1 MDTPRTTPERTR
13 TETASADEAKTPKE
27 LVAEIR
33 QMISQYKN
41 EVRPGAGRIAWPE
54 SIRTR
59 AIALARLE
67 VPKKQIADLTGIPI
81 ATIFLWTQSI
91 PSRGRGR
98 PAGRSEAMQEPGFR
112 ELTWTAT
119 PTTYAAAAGRK
130 SSVVG
135 MNALTG
141 KMTVGSPAGLVIE
154 APGGFRV
161 SGFHSMTD
169 AASFLREVCR

>member
-1 MDTPRTTPERTR
+1 MDTPRTTPERAK
-13 TETASADEAKTPKE
+13 TETASPDEAKTPKE

-33 QMISQYKN
+33 QIVAQYKT
-41 EVRPGAGRIAWPE
+41 EVRAGAGRIAWPE

-59 AIALARLE
+59 AMALARLE

-81 ATIFLWTQSI
+81 ATIFLWTRSI

-98 PAGRSEAMQEPGFR
+98 PATSSVAMPEPGFR
-112 ELTWTAT
+112 ELTWTAM
-119 PTTYAAAAGRK
+119 PTAAASGRK

-135 MNALTG
+135 LNALTG
-141 KMTVGSPAGLVIE
+141 KMTTASSAGLVIE

-161 SGFHSMTD
+161 SGFHTMAD
-169 AASFLREVCR
+169 AAIFLREVCR

>member
-1 MDTPRTTPERTR
+1 MDTPKTTPERIK
-13 TETASADEAKTPKE
+13 TETASSDEVKTPKE

-33 QMISQYKN
+33 QIVAQYKA
-41 EVRPGAGRIAWPE
+41 EVRAGAGRIAWPE

-59 AIALARLE
+59 AMALARLE

-81 ATIFLWTQSI
+81 ATIFLWTRSI

-98 PAGRSEAMQEPGFR
+98 PATSSVAMPEPGFR
-112 ELTWTAT
+112 ELTWTAI
-119 PTTYAAAAGRK
+119 PSAAASGRK

-135 MNALTG
+135 LNALTG
-141 KMTVGSPAGLVIE
+141 KMTTDSSAGLVIE

-161 SGFHSMTD
+161 SGFHSMAD
-169 AASFLREVCR
+169 AAIFLREVCR

>member
-1 MDTPRTTPERTR
+1 MDTPRTTPERTEA
-13 TETASADEAKTPKE
+13 ETASPDEVKTPKE

-33 QMISQYKN
+33 QIVSQYKA

-81 ATIFLWTQSI
+81 ATVFLWTRSI

-98 PAGRSEAMQEPGFR
+98 PPSCSEAMQEPGFR
-112 ELTWTAT
+112 ELTWTAM
-119 PTTYAAAAGRK
+119 PTAAAPGRK

-141 KMTVGSPAGLVIE
+141 KMTAASPVGLVIE

-161 SGFHSMTD
+161 SGFDSMAD